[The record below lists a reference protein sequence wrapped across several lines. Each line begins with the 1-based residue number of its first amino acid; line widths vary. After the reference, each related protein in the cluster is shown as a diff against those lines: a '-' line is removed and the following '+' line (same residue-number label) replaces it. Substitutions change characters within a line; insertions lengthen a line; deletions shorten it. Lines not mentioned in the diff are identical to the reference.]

1 MRAEILSV
9 GTELL
14 LGYITDTNASYLAR
28 QVAGLGID
36 LYYVSTVGDN
46 FDRLRDTLARARER
60 SDLVVITGGLGP
72 TEDDLTREAIAAVLG
87 ETQSIDAEYLTRLRA
102 WFAGRGVQMPERNVK
117 QAWVLPSV
125 TPLANPVGTAPG
137 WWAERDGK
145 IIVAMPGVPH
155 EMKRMWEREVV
166 PRLAPR
172 SGSALFSRILRVS
185 GLGESSVEERLGELI
200 HSMNPTVATYAKRDA
215 VDVRITAKAPTA
227 EAARAQVEAVE
238 EQARTLLGAHVF
250 GADEQTPQ
258 SAALKLLIERRL
270 TLATME
276 SCTGGL
282 LASLITDIPGSSAAF
297 LGGLVSYATAMKEE
311 FGVPREVIET
321 YGVISVETARA
332 MAAAVR
338 EKLGADIGVGIT
350 GVAGPDAQD
359 GHPVGEVHIAVASAS
374 ESAIPARW
382 SVATVRRSRR
392 APPSPRSVCCASTC
406 CVRRWSSHNRGE
418 NSTKPNAIWRWRKA
432 REDRA
437 GYCWGCMV
445 KVYVRCWESTIVTV

>member
-1 MRAEILSV
+1 MIPPYSAADPRERTIWYNLAKKLKGCGKRRMLSASEKARRTMRAEILSV

-28 QVAGLGID
+28 QLASLGID
-36 LYYVSTVGDN
+36 QYYVSTVGDN
-46 FDRLRDTLARARER
+46 LERLTETLARSRER

-87 ETQSIDAEYLTRLRA
+87 ETPTVDDEYLTRLRA
-102 WFAGRGVQMPERNVK
+102 WFAGHSIQMPERNVK

-155 EMKRMWEREVV
+155 EMKRMWEHEVV

-172 SGSALFSRILRVS
+172 SGSALFSRVLRVS

-200 HSMNPTVATYAKRDA
+200 HSTNPTVATYAKRDA

-227 EAARAQVEAVE
+227 DEARALVEAVE
-238 EQARTLLGAHVF
+238 EQARAVLGQYVF
-250 GADEQTPQ
+250 GVDEQTPQ
-258 SAALKLLIERRL
+258 SAGLQLLIARHL

-282 LASLITDIPGSSAAF
+282 LANLITDVPGSSAAYR
-297 LGGLVSYATAMKEE
+297 GGLISYATEVKEE
-311 FGVPREVIET
+311 WGVPRDVIET
-321 YGVISVETARA
+321 YGVISVQTARA
-332 MAAAVR
+332 MAAAARAQV
-338 EKLGADIGVGIT
+338 GADVGIGIT
-350 GVAGPDAQD
+350 GVAGPDTQD
-359 GHPVGEVHIAVASAS
+359 GQPVGTVHIAVTSAS
-374 ESAIPARW
+374 G
-382 SVATVRRSRR
+382 T
-392 APPSPRSVCCASTC
+392 
-406 CVRRWSSHNRGE
+406 RGT
-418 NSTKPNAIWRWRKA
+418 SQLFRG
-432 REDRA
+432 DRA
-437 GYCWGCMV
+437 EIKG
-445 KVYVRCWESTIVTV
+445 RAAVTALNLLRVHLLREGPDEER